1 MTSSIYVN
9 HFTGLSLLRPM
20 YYEYPESSE
29 AYTFDHQVR
38 SSQLVVKCRD
48 QRDIAV
54 LFFSVHVSHT
64 HTQYF
69 FGADI
74 LVAPVTQPVNNITQM
89 VEKEIWIPEVA

>member
-1 MTSSIYVN
+1 
-9 HFTGLSLLRPM
+9 M

-29 AYTFDHQVR
+29 AYIFDHQVCFL
-38 SSQLVVKCRD
+38 SQLVKCRD

-54 LFFSVHVSHT
+54 FAAMYHTTHTHT

-74 LVAPVTQPVNNITQM
+74 LVAPVTQAVGNVTQM

>member
-1 MTSSIYVN
+1 MSLVLI
-9 HFTGLSLLRPM
+9 TGLSLLRPM

-38 SSQLVVKCRD
+38 FPPQVVVKHRK
-48 QRDIAV
+48 QRNIAIFLYM
-54 LFFSVHVSHT
+54 LFHT

-74 LVAPVTQPVNNITQM
+74 LVAPVTQPVDNITQI

>member
-1 MTSSIYVN
+1 
-9 HFTGLSLLRPM
+9 M
-20 YYEYPESSE
+20 YYQYPESSE

-54 LFFSVHVSHT
+54 FFSVHVSHT